1 MGVLFIIV
9 FRTIFMYLL
18 VLLIFRLMGKREIGE
33 LSLLD
38 LIVFIMIA
46 EMAVISIESP
56 KSKLTEAILPMLILM
71 LIQIGFSQ
79 LSLRS
84 RWFRVLIDGKPSII
98 IYNGK
103 IDERVMRKQRYNF
116 DDLLSQL
123 REKDIFNINE
133 VEFAILESSGKL
145 SVMKKQSPS
154 DKTPNFP
161 LPLILDGE
169 VQRENLE
176 FLQLDEQ
183 WLLDEL
189 KSRGFS
195 DVGNISYCTFEN
207 GTFTIDEK
215 DEEYKP

>member
-46 EMAVISIESP
+46 EMAVIAIESP

-71 LIQIGFSQ
+71 LIQIAFSQ

-154 DKTPNFP
+154 DKLPNFP

-176 FLQLDEQ
+176 FLQLNEQ

-189 KSRGFS
+189 ISRGFS

>member
-46 EMAVISIESP
+46 EMAVIAIESP

-154 DKTPNFP
+154 DKLPNFP

-176 FLQLDEQ
+176 FLQLNEQ
-183 WLLDEL
+183 WFLDEL

-215 DEEYKP
+215 DEKYKP

>member
-46 EMAVISIESP
+46 EMAVIAIESP

-103 IDERVMRKQRYNF
+103 IDEKVMRKQRYNF

-123 REKDIFNINE
+123 REKDIFNICSR
-133 VEFAILESSGKL
+133 FPYCSFFLCTRSLSG
-145 SVMKKQSPS
+145 
-154 DKTPNFP
+154 DR
-161 LPLILDGE
+161 I
-169 VQRENLE
+169 
-176 FLQLDEQ
+176 
-183 WLLDEL
+183 
-189 KSRGFS
+189 
-195 DVGNISYCTFEN
+195 
-207 GTFTIDEK
+207 
-215 DEEYKP
+215 

>member
-46 EMAVISIESP
+46 EMAVIAIESP

-103 IDERVMRKQRYNF
+103 IDEKVMRKQRYNF

-154 DKTPNFP
+154 DKLPNFP

-176 FLQLDEQ
+176 FLQLNEQ
-183 WLLDEL
+183 WFLDEL